1 MKMRKIFAIMLLA
14 ATAMGLG
21 SCSDDDDN
29 TVDNGMRTGN
39 ATKIELTKDAEPV
52 SALQFSI
59 GKGSVIIGI
68 ESDGNWTAEVADT
81 SWVKLAVHAGY
92 GYTNKLSYTKLDV
105 LKNEGE
111 QNRSTTLTV
120 KSGSLAKTI
129 TINQNG
135 MGLDP
140 NDPFISAFTF
150 VERMGLGYNLGN
162 TLDSNPLGSW
172 WDPEDKTP
180 YDFETQWGQPE
191 TTQEIIDFIAERG
204 FKTIRVPVTWGIHCN
219 PNGTIR
225 KDWMNRVEEVVNM
238 VLDAGCYCIL
248 NIQHDSG
255 DAENAWLRA
264 DMDNYETISAQMKS
278 LWTQIA
284 ERFRDYDERLVFEA
298 FNEIL
303 SASGEWGDP
312 ADDACYTAVN
322 KLEQDFVD
330 VVRATGGNNE
340 YRNLMVN
347 PYSSGSTAAKLAGME
362 IPNDIHPNHILASIH
377 SYDPYWFCN
386 DSSDPDAQ
394 QWYIYMFDTT
404 CQQEIDDIF
413 MRIEK
418 RFSGELGVPYIIG
431 EFGAIGKH
439 PAMAERVKYA
449 QYMVQK
455 FKQYNTT
462 GLWWMGLCD
471 RDELEWTEPNIVDA
485 LFGNSQ

>member
-1 MKMRKIFAIMLLA
+1 MKIRKIFGIMLLA
-14 ATAMGLG
+14 ATAIGFC

-29 TVDNGMRTGN
+29 TVDNGLRTGN
-39 ATKIELTKDAEPV
+39 ATKIELTKDAVPV
-52 SALQFSI
+52 SELQFSI
-59 GKGSVIIGI
+59 GRGSAIIGI
-68 ESDGNWTAEVADT
+68 ESDGNWTAEVGDT
-81 SWVKLAVHAGY
+81 TWVKLAVHAGY
-92 GYTNKLSYTKLDV
+92 GYTNKLSYTKLEV

-120 KSGSLAKTI
+120 KSGSLTKTLV
-129 TINQNG
+129 INQNG

-162 TLDSNPLGSW
+162 TLDANPIGSW

-219 PNGTIR
+219 PDGTIR

-238 VLDAGCYCIL
+238 VLDAGCYCII

-264 DMDNYETISAQMKS
+264 DMDNYDAISAQLKS
-278 LWTQIA
+278 LWAQIA
-284 ERFRDYDERLVFEA
+284 GRFRDYDDRLVFEA

-347 PYSSGSTAAKLAGME
+347 PYSSGSSAAKLAGME
-362 IPNDIHPNHILASIH
+362 IPTDIHPNHILASIH
-377 SYDPYWFCN
+377 SYDPYWFCS
-386 DSSDPDAQ
+386 DSSDPEAQ
-394 QWYIYMFDTT
+394 QWYIYMFDST

-418 RFSGELGVPYIIG
+418 RFSGELGVPYILG
-431 EFGAIGKH
+431 EFGAIAKH

>member
-1 MKMRKIFAIMLLA
+1 MKMRKIFAVMLLA
-14 ATAMGLG
+14 ATAMGVN

-39 ATKIELTKDAEPV
+39 ATKIELTKDAVPV

-59 GKGSVIIGI
+59 GRGSAIIGI
-68 ESDGNWTAEVADT
+68 ESDGNWTAEVDDT
-81 SWVKLAVHAGY
+81 TWVKLAVHAGY

-120 KSGSLAKTI
+120 KSGSLTKTLV
-129 TINQNG
+129 INQNG

-219 PNGTIR
+219 SNGTIR
-225 KDWMNRVEEVVNM
+225 KDWMNRVEEVVKM

-264 DMDNYETISAQMKS
+264 DMDNYEAISAQMKS

-347 PYSSGSTAAKLAGME
+347 PYGSGSSAAKLAAME
-362 IPNDIHPNHILASIH
+362 IPKDIHPNHIMASIH

-386 DSSDPDAQ
+386 DTSDKDAQ

>member
-1 MKMRKIFAIMLLA
+1 MKMRNSFGVVLMALM
-14 ATAMGLG
+14 AMGLY
-21 SCSDDDDN
+21 SCSDDLDN
-29 TVDNGMRTGN
+29 NIDNGLRTGK
-39 ATKIELTKDAEPV
+39 ASKIELTKDAKPV
-52 SALQFSI
+52 SELQFSM
-59 GKGSVIIGI
+59 GRGTAVIGI
-68 ESDGNWTAEVADT
+68 EADGDWTAEVGDT
-81 SWVKLAVHAGY
+81 TWVKLAVHAGH
-92 GYTNKLSYTKLDV
+92 GYTNKLSYTKLEV
-105 LKNEGE
+105 VKNEGE
-111 QNRSTTLTV
+111 KRATTLTV
-120 KSGSLAKTI
+120 KSGSIVKSL

-135 MGLDP
+135 IGLDP
-140 NDPFISAFTF
+140 NDPFMSSFTF
-150 VERMGLGYNLGN
+150 VEKMGLGYNLGN
-162 TLDSNPLGSW
+162 TLDSNPSGSW

-180 YDFETQWGQPE
+180 YDFETSWGQPE
-191 TTQEIIDFIAERG
+191 TTQEIIDFIAEKG

-219 PNGTIR
+219 ADGTIR

-238 VLDAGCYCIL
+238 VLNAGCYCIL

-255 DAENAWLRA
+255 DGADSWLRA
-264 DMDNYETISAQMKS
+264 DMDNYDTISERFKG

-284 ERFRDYDERLVFEA
+284 TRFRDYDDRLVFEA

-303 SASGEWGDP
+303 SASGEWDDP
-312 ADDACYTAVN
+312 ADETCYTAVN

-386 DSSDPDAQ
+386 DTSDPNSQ

-413 MRIEK
+413 TRIEK
-418 RFSGELGVPYIIG
+418 RFSEELGVAYILG

-471 RDELEWTEPNIVDA
+471 RDELEWTETDIVDA
-485 LFGNSQ
+485 LFQ

>member
-1 MKMRKIFAIMLLA
+1 M
-14 ATAMGLG
+14 
-21 SCSDDDDN
+21 
-29 TVDNGMRTGN
+29 
-39 ATKIELTKDAEPV
+39 
-52 SALQFSI
+52 
-59 GKGSVIIGI
+59 
-68 ESDGNWTAEVADT
+68 
-81 SWVKLAVHAGY
+81 
-92 GYTNKLSYTKLDV
+92 
-105 LKNEGE
+105 
-111 QNRSTTLTV
+111 
-120 KSGSLAKTI
+120 
-129 TINQNG
+129 
-135 MGLDP
+135 
-140 NDPFISAFTF
+140 
-150 VERMGLGYNLGN
+150 
-162 TLDSNPLGSW
+162 
-172 WDPEDKTP
+172 
-180 YDFETQWGQPE
+180 
-191 TTQEIIDFIAERG
+191 
-204 FKTIRVPVTWGIHCN
+204 PVTWGIHCN
-219 PNGTIR
+219 ADGTIR

-238 VLDAGCYCIL
+238 VLNAGCYCIL

-255 DAENAWLRA
+255 DGADSWLRA
-264 DMDNYETISAQMKS
+264 DMDNYDTISERFKS

-284 ERFRDYDERLVFEA
+284 TRFRDYDDRLVFEA

-303 SASGEWGDP
+303 SASGEWDDP
-312 ADDACYTAVN
+312 ADETCYTAVN

-386 DSSDPDAQ
+386 DTSDPNSQ

-413 MRIEK
+413 TRIEK
-418 RFSGELGVPYIIG
+418 RFSEELGVAYILG

-471 RDELEWTEPNIVDA
+471 RDELEWTETDIVDA
-485 LFGNSQ
+485 LFQ

>member
-1 MKMRKIFAIMLLA
+1 MKMRKIFAVMLLA
-14 ATAMGLG
+14 ATAMGFG

-59 GKGSVIIGI
+59 GRGSVIIGI
-68 ESDGNWTAEVADT
+68 ESDGNWAAEVGDT

-120 KSGSLAKTI
+120 KSGSLSKTV

-219 PNGTIR
+219 SNGTIR
-225 KDWMNRVEEVVNM
+225 KDWMNRVEEVVKM

-264 DMDNYETISAQMKS
+264 DMDNYEAISAQMKS

-362 IPNDIHPNHILASIH
+362 IPKDIHPNHILASIH

>member
-14 ATAMGLG
+14 ATAMGFG

-255 DAENAWLRA
+255 DAENSWLRA

-418 RFSGELGVPYIIG
+418 RFSGELGVPYILG

-439 PAMAERVKYA
+439 AAMAERVKYA